1 MLLIPT
7 IDLKGGKC
15 VHTGGVNTHGK
26 ATPTDDPPSIAR
38 RWVEAGARRLHVT
51 DLDSMISGKPV
62 HAGVIHALV
71 AACPGVPVQVSG
83 GLRGDTT
90 VDSYFAAGVS
100 FVVLGMKATSTP
112 HFVNNL
118 CLEYPGHVIV
128 ALDGRAGK
136 AVAEGWS
143 KFSNHDVIEVAEHFQ
158 REGAAAILYNEMDTN
173 GKPDGV
179 DAQVALALAQAI
191 TIPVIVSGVRSLGD
205 LKKLCLAGGGSLG
218 GVVLKDGL
226 YDGVLDFAKAQQ
238 LTDSLVNPA

>member
-15 VHTGGVNTHGK
+15 VHAGGVDTHGK
-26 ATPTDDPPSIAR
+26 ATPTDDPPSVAR

-51 DLDSMISGKPV
+51 DLDSMTSGRPV
-62 HAGVIHALV
+62 NASVIHALV

-83 GLRGDTT
+83 GLRGDTA

-112 HFVNNL
+112 HLVNNL

-128 ALDGRAGK
+128 ALDSRAGRT
-136 AVAEGWS
+136 VAEGWS
-143 KFSNHDVIEVAEHFQ
+143 KLSNHDVIEVAEHFQ
-158 REGAAAILYNEMDTN
+158 REGAAAILYNEMDAD
-173 GKPDGV
+173 GKPTGLDV
-179 DAQVALALAQAI
+179 KVALALARAVA
-191 TIPVIVSGVRSLGD
+191 IPVIASGVCSLGD

-238 LTDSLVNPA
+238 LTDSLVNQA